1 MKTEVL
7 TPKTVRCYIPY
18 PNAAS
23 RREILHKIVDFCLVV
38 ACSVAIGASILCL
51 VAFG

>member
-1 MKTEVL
+1 MKTNIL
-7 TPKTVRCYIPY
+7 NFKATHYYIPY

-38 ACSVAIGASILCL
+38 ACSAAIGASILFL

>member
-1 MKTEVL
+1 MKTVAL
-7 TPKTVRCYIPY
+7 NQHSVRCYIPY

-23 RREILHKIVDFCLVV
+23 RRQILHKVLDFCLMA
-38 ACSVAIGASILCL
+38 ACSTAIAASILFL

>member
-1 MKTEVL
+1 MKTNVL
-7 TPKTVRCYIPY
+7 TSKTAHYYIPY

-38 ACSVAIGASILCL
+38 ACSVAIGASILFL